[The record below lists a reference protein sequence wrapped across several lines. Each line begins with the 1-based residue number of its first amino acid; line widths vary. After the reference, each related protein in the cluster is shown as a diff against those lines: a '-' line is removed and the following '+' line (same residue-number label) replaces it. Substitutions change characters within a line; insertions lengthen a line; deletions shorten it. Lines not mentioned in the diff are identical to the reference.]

1 MNTNQDTNQ
10 SPHYGGYTG
19 STPSSHQ
26 TSASEHQHSG
36 SQGYQ
41 GYYQQQQQRTTDS
54 QPSQTYSQAGQ
65 QQYSFYQ
72 PRSAQTPTDASAP
85 TSTGMPARKAALFS
99 YALGPI
105 SGLVFFLLERKNRF
119 VRFSAAQSFILFGSV
134 TIVYVLLRLVSFI
147 PIVGALLSPLL
158 TFALTVVVALAFL
171 LWLLLLFCSYRGI
184 RVKLPV
190 ISDYAERL
198 VTRFSSKQG
207 TV

>member
-1 MNTNQDTNQ
+1 MNTNQDTNS
-10 SPHYGGYTG
+10 SPYYSGYTG
-19 STPSSHQ
+19 SPPSSHQ
-26 TSASEHQHSG
+26 PPTSEHQHSG

-41 GYYQQQQQRTTDS
+41 GYYQQQYTTDS
-54 QPSQTYSQAGQ
+54 QPSQPYSQAGQ

-72 PRSAQTPTDASAP
+72 PRSAQANADVSAP
-85 TSTGMPARKAALFS
+85 TSTGIHARKAALFS

-105 SGLVFFLLERKNRF
+105 SGLVFFVLERKNRF

-134 TIVYVLLRLVSFI
+134 TIVYVLLRLISFV
-147 PIVGALLSPLL
+147 PFVGSLLSPLL
-158 TFALTVVVALAFL
+158 TFALTLVVALAFL
-171 LWLLLLFCSYRGI
+171 LWLLLLFCSYQGI

-207 TV
+207 ML